1 MEEWWG
7 SGWVAIRGE
16 GQLGGCTQGSMH
28 VVSLPGAVGS
38 RCPLSG
44 VAQQAKQVPAYAD
57 DPNQRDK
64 GGWADAGKKEKLQM
78 QLYNKEKRAMREL
91 YDSVCGR
98 MAFHGNRCL
107 LENVIPGGSSLV
119 FF

>member
-78 QLYNKEKRAMREL
+78 QLYNKEKGPCDNYTTLCADVWL
-91 YDSVCGR
+91 STGTYVC
-98 MAFHGNRCL
+98 L
-107 LENVIPGGSSLV
+107 KT
-119 FF
+119 